1 MFDIDVLARHWS
13 TCHWSHLPMSAFEHV
28 TALLSFVYALALTH
42 LLARIAELI
51 VARERVRFSGLLALG
66 MVNAV
71 LLVFVNWLSLWDLRS
86 ITNWD
91 LASIA
96 IQFLF
101 AVSVYVICA
110 LVGPKM
116 PDDGTIDLDDFFWRQ
131 RTYFYGAIIVCL
143 ILALLANLDFLKTP
157 NAVLLVKENLGTI
170 ALLLPSTLGLI
181 SRNRTAQWA
190 AGVCFLLMII
200 GFAIL
205 FSSNLG

>member
-1 MFDIDVLARHWS
+1 
-13 TCHWSHLPMSAFEHV
+13 MSAFEHV

-51 VARERVRFSGLLALG
+51 VARERVKSSGLLALA
-66 MVNAV
+66 MVNAI

-86 ITNWD
+86 VTSWD

-116 PDDGTIDLDDFFWRQ
+116 PDESTIDLEDFFWRQ
-131 RTYFYGAIIVCL
+131 RPYFYSAIVVCL
-143 ILALLANLDFLKTP
+143 VLALLANLDFLKTP
-157 NAVLLVKENLGTI
+157 NTALLVKENLGTI
-170 ALLLPSTLGLI
+170 AILVPSALGLI
-181 SRNRTAQWA
+181 SSNRVVQWTA
-190 AGVCFLLMII
+190 GLCFFVLII
-200 GFAIL
+200 GFAIM
-205 FSSNLG
+205 FSSRLG

>member
-1 MFDIDVLARHWS
+1 
-13 TCHWSHLPMSAFEHV
+13 MSAFEHV

-71 LLVFVNWLSLWDLRS
+71 LMVFVNWLSLWDLRS
-86 ITNWD
+86 VTNWD

-116 PDDGTIDLDDFFWRQ
+116 PDDGTIDLEDFFRRQ

-143 ILALLANLDFLKTP
+143 VLALLANLDFLKTP
-157 NAVLLVKENLGTI
+157 NTALFVKENLGTI
-170 ALLLPSTLGLI
+170 ALLIPAAFGLI
-181 SRNRTAQWA
+181 SRNRVVQWA
-190 AGVCFLLMII
+190 AGVCVLVMII
-200 GFAIL
+200 GFAIM
-205 FSSNLG
+205 FSSTLG